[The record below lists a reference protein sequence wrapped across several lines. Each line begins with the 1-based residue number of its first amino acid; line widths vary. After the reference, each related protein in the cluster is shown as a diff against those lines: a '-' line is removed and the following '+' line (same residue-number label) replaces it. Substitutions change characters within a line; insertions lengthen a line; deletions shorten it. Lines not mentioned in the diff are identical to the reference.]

1 MVWGN
6 RIFSSGALMLFM
18 ERQEHIHIVAAGEKM
33 EAACAAAVRDLQDIT
48 RIVIFADTE
57 IFTNTSRDSEEVK
70 THKDAVREAVTEAKA
85 HAATLNIPA
94 ILVYIAPPA
103 GASVAAAVQKI
114 KRESPGARFTFDLS
128 GGSKDLAV
136 ALFQISLWL
145 GGGAYYAFEGR
156 KGTVGPAEKL
166 AVPAIP
172 LKEIAANP
180 NYMRI
185 LAVLAGTPG
194 KNDTAPRVLP
204 RSYLFTQ
211 LEAFYVPVKK
221 SGVKMNVSKTKTDA
235 VTGKRAAIPVLS
247 QGTFSSL
254 LTTLASADLVQEVP
268 GPAGNRKE
276 KYYRITASGTL
287 ALQLV

>member
-1 MVWGN
+1 MD
-6 RIFSSGALMLFM
+6 
-18 ERQEHIHIVAAGEKM
+18 RQEHIHIIGAGEQI
-33 EAACAAAVRDLQDIT
+33 EAACAAAIRDLQDIT
-48 RIVIFADTE
+48 RIYVFADNE
-57 IFTNTSRDSEEVK
+57 FYANSSRDDERTKAHK
-70 THKDAVREAVTEAKA
+70 TAVREAVNGVKSL
-85 HAATLNIPA
+85 ATSLNIPA
-94 ILVYIAPPA
+94 SLIYIDQPA
-103 GASVAAAVQKI
+103 STKVAVAVQTI
-114 KRESPGARFTFDLS
+114 KRKYPGARYTFDLS
-128 GGSKDLAV
+128 GGSKDLAL
-136 ALFQISLWL
+136 ALFQVSLWL
-145 GGGAYYAFEGR
+145 EGDAYYAFA
-156 KGTVGPAEKL
+156 GPKSAERPEIL
-166 AVPAIP
+166 AVPKIP
-172 LKEIAANP
+172 LRDIAANP

-194 KNDTAPRVLP
+194 KNDTSPRVLP

-221 SGVKMNVSKTKTDA
+221 SGVTMNVSKTKTDA

-287 ALQLV
+287 ALQLA